1 MTPQRLVLIIE
12 SDPNAIGQM
21 RRVLAGMKLRAVAA
35 SDEAGLV
42 EVLATLVRQPP
53 VLVIARVA
61 LPSGSGVRMLEET
74 IAQFP
79 GAQQMLISHHPRTLL
94 MSVPGFAAHATNF
107 LKAEFTDDQFR
118 LAVEHALAR
127 GSAAS

>member
-1 MTPQRLVLIIE
+1 
-12 SDPNAIGQM
+12 
-21 RRVLAGMKLRAVAA
+21 MKLRAVAA

-74 IAQFP
+74 VAQFP